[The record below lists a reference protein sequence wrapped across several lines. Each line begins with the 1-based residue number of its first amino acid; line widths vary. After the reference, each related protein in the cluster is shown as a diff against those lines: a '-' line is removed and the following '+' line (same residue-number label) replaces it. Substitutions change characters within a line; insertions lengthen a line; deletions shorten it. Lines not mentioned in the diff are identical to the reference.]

1 MRSGGRSAVILAYER
16 AALQLRAMIAE
27 SCVVHR
33 WPCNNGYLF
42 GDRKRQHWNSQ
53 GRVGYTAYNNED
65 VKVAKGLAHGKRIRQ
80 RQFVLPY
87 GLASIPG
94 KRKCCVKKQ
103 TVCGSHRIGEA
114 FFTGLGTPLLRGGDD
129 SQRLG
134 TEFGEQKGVTSDDE

>member
-42 GDRKRQHWNSQ
+42 VDRKCQHWNSQ

-103 TVCGSHRIGEA
+103 TCLQCSPDWGSFLHRIGDTTFERRRR
-114 FFTGLGTPLLRGGDD
+114 FPKTGDRVW
-129 SQRLG
+129 G
-134 TEFGEQKGVTSDDE
+134 TEGRHK